1 MGARRNRVADRVG
14 VGVEA
19 KPRLSRALLVWLLA
33 LFITLPTVAWSQ
45 AGLVAPG
52 GQAAEERAVPSVPE
66 DLTPQ
71 MVDGLLSRLTDADIR
86 TLLREELVRRAEERA
101 AADQQSIDALQS
113 ASDRLEQM
121 LVTIDGRVDRWIT
134 ALANL
139 GERREQIAERL
150 ARAEG
155 GVGAMLAAAVAVG
168 LAGLGTA
175 LLIARVTRDWRRWL
189 AAAADAGYWDRVL
202 RTLVLLVLELAPIVG
217 FVLATVV
224 VAEPLGGWLGPL
236 VDYVWIYHAG
246 VSNAWGFIVVA
257 RRAFSPD
264 APAIRIA
271 PLTDQGAASVHALVR
286 SSVLL
291 GMAGWLLAGLS
302 PTLGLGFPP
311 AIITVALAG
320 TAVAALLLSS
330 VLRHRAAVSRALS
343 DLLRGGKQ
351 GEAGEGTGPRVM
363 AAAGPTL
370 LGGYILGAWLY
381 WLGHWLERGVQR
393 LEGPAGTL
401 IVLLLLPILNRL
413 GSELV
418 NSLLRVRSDATER
431 YRQVFRS
438 AWRAL
443 LGIAAVFVVADLWGL
458 DLLALTKGPLAPAWA
473 GMLFDVV
480 VTLLIGQL
488 LWRLIKAALYREKPA
503 ESADE
508 EGEEAHEIA
517 PSSRLDTL
525 LPLFRNVLLGI
536 LVIVVFMIVLSSLG
550 VDIGPLL
557 ASAGIVGIAIGF
569 GAQTLVRDIFS
580 GAFFLIDDAF
590 RVGEYIELD
599 QELRGEVEAISIR
612 SLRLRHHRGP
622 VITIPFGELK
632 SVTNHNRDWVI
643 YKMNFRM
650 EPDTDPQ
657 KVKKIVKEVGKEL
670 WNHPE
675 HGPKFIEPLKSQGV
689 YMIDEDSALVIRV
702 KFMCKPRAQ
711 FVLRREVY
719 HRLRE
724 VFAER
729 GLKLAR
735 RKVEVVSGDAE
746 PAPDDKAMKG
756 ALPEEVLGNPQS

>member
-1 MGARRNRVADRVG
+1 MVERAGAVG
-14 VGVEA
+14 AGEVWR
-19 KPRLSRALLVWLLA
+19 PLLRLAGLLLLLVLL
-33 LFITLPTVAWSQ
+33 PGPAWAQ
-45 AGLVAPG
+45 AGLLATPG
-52 GQAAEERAVPSVPE
+52 QSAQGDAVPALPD
-66 DLTPQ
+66 DLTPE

-86 TLLREELVRRAEERA
+86 ALLREELVRRAEERA
-101 AADQQSIDALQS
+101 EAEAQSIDALQS

-121 LVTIDGRVDRWIT
+121 LVTIDARVARWIT
-134 ALANL
+134 ALANI
-139 GERREQIAERL
+139 GERREKIAERL

-155 GVGAMLAAAVAVG
+155 GVGAMLAAAAAVG
-168 LAGLGTA
+168 LAGFLVA
-175 LLIARVTRDWRRWL
+175 LAIARVTRDWRRWL
-189 AAAADAGYWDRVL
+189 AAAADAGYWDRVV
-202 RTLVLLVLELAPIVG
+202 RTLALLVLELAPIVG

-236 VDYVWIYHAG
+236 VDYVWIYHVG
-246 VSNAWGFIVVA
+246 VSNGWGFIVIA
-257 RRAFSPD
+257 RRAFAPD
-264 APAIRIA
+264 AAAIRIA
-271 PLTDQGAASVHALVR
+271 PLSDQGAAAVHALLR
-286 SSVLL
+286 HSVLI

-311 AIITVALAG
+311 AIITMALAG
-320 TAVAALLLSS
+320 TAVAGLLLASL
-330 VLRHRAAVSRALS
+330 LRHHTAISKALS
-343 DLLRGGKQ
+343 DALRGSK
-351 GEAGEGTGPRVM
+351 AGEVEEASGSRVV
-363 AAAGPTL
+363 AAAGPAL
-370 LGGYILGAWLY
+370 LGGYILVAWLY

-418 NSLLRVRSDATER
+418 NSVLRVSSDTTER
-431 YRQVFRS
+431 FRQVFRS

-443 LGIAAVFVVADLWGL
+443 LGIIAVFVVADLWGL

-473 GMLFDVV
+473 SMLFDVV
-480 VTLLIGQL
+480 VTLLVGQL
-488 LWRLIKAALYREKPA
+488 LWRLIKAALYREKPP
-503 ESADE
+503 ESGDE
-508 EGEEAHEIA
+508 EDEEAHEIA
-517 PSSRLDTL
+517 PQSRLDTL

-557 ASAGIVGIAIGF
+557 ASAGIIGIAIGF

-590 RVGEYIELD
+590 RVGEYIELEQD
-599 QELRGEVEAISIR
+599 LRGEVEAISIR

-657 KVKKIVKEVGKEL
+657 QVKKTVKEVGKEL

-711 FVLRREVY
+711 FVLRREIY

-735 RKVEVVSGDAE
+735 RKVEVVSGDGG
-746 PAPDDKAMKG
+746 PPPDDLTVKG
-756 ALPEEVLGNPQS
+756 GLPEDILSGQKQ